1 MARSQPGPRGQLAR
15 AREPGDVADLGD
27 EHRPEQRADPG
38 DLLDRGVAGI
48 SSQPVGD
55 QPGEGVDLEVQHL
68 DHP

>member
-1 MARSQPGPRGQLAR
+1 MARGQPGPRGQLPRTSEA
-15 AREPGDVADLGD
+15 GDVADLGD
-27 EHRPEQRADPG
+27 EHRPQRANPG